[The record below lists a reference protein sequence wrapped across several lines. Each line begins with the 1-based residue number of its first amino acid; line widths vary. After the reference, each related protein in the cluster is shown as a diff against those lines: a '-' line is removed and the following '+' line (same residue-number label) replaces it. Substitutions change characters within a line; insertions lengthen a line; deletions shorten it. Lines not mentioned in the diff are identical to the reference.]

1 MGWATNFLNRIFDQQ
16 EKLSPAEAE
25 EAARKIRTQKRAE
38 KKRLDEERAKVIRD
52 QTEKFRLPGTK
63 GSSSYKYSN
72 AKIKGTIKENEWELV
87 QQQKEELRDWISQ
100 ISLTHENPDQL
111 KTALKSG
118 DPKDLTYEDRRKWE
132 YQESKSYPSA
142 GGPSTKIGK
151 RGGRYTD
158 GTTKDGRPYRRY
170 F

>member
-1 MGWATNFLNRIFDQQ
+1 MKWVTNFLNRIFDQQ
-16 EKLSPAEAE
+16 EKPSPVEAE
-25 EAARKIRTQKRAE
+25 EAERKIRTQKRAE
-38 KKRLDEERAKVIRD
+38 KKRIEEEGKQSIRD
-52 QTEKFRLPGTK
+52 KAEKFRLPGTK

>member
-1 MGWATNFLNRIFDQQ
+1 MKSIKNFLNRFFDEQTP
-16 EKLSPAEAE
+16 EER
-25 EAARKIRTQKRAE
+25 EAAERRIRTQERAE
-38 KKRLDEERAKVIRD
+38 IKRLEDERKQSIRD
-52 QTEKFRLPGTK
+52 KAEKFRLPGTK

-72 AKIKGTIKENEWELV
+72 AKIKGTIKENEWKVV

-132 YQESKSYPSA
+132 YQESISYPSA

-158 GTTKDGRPYRRY
+158 GTTREGRPYRRY